1 MRLHG
6 VRQSSLPVSRGQAPP
21 VNRPASSIAVN
32 AVSRGPPDKTV
43 DCNTKNV
50 ALAQPVGTPVE
61 ATVEAMQGRAGED
74 GGTGAIGLRG
84 LRQTVAQRV
93 ERGAIELRLVHGFE
107 PPGSMRPGNPPRAA
121 KTPPAAYAACS
132 GLSPRFCT
140 PLYARERPRSA
151 ARRLLCIRCNV
162 MLLALCATQC
172 TNHHICAQHEQPS
185 KKPAAER
192 PGMQPVPNAL
202 PEQHT
207 SQGRRER
214 QE

>member
-74 GGTGAIGLRG
+74 GGTGETGGQAGDDGEQWRSVFDDEGSSGDTSNEEKRG
-84 LRQTVAQRV
+84 
-93 ERGAIELRLVHGFE
+93 
-107 PPGSMRPGNPPRAA
+107 
-121 KTPPAAYAACS
+121 
-132 GLSPRFCT
+132 
-140 PLYARERPRSA
+140 
-151 ARRLLCIRCNV
+151 
-162 MLLALCATQC
+162 
-172 TNHHICAQHEQPS
+172 
-185 KKPAAER
+185 
-192 PGMQPVPNAL
+192 
-202 PEQHT
+202 
-207 SQGRRER
+207 
-214 QE
+214 